1 MLGPQSRATRQGG
14 GVTPTHTNSRS
25 LKKGKQQ
32 LVGHNIVV
40 RASADG
46 AVSDDDLA
54 RALSASQTDFERDV
68 CETTLSSLSGKD
80 VEFLCAMAHDDGP
93 SRMANVADR
102 MDATV
107 DYAQK
112 YRRRLI
118 DAGVI
123 ESASRGYVRFAVPFL
138 RDYLRNRE

>member
-1 MLGPQSRATRQGG
+1 M
-14 GVTPTHTNSRS
+14 
-25 LKKGKQQ
+25 
-32 LVGHNIVV
+32 
-40 RASADG
+40 
-46 AVSDDDLA
+46 
-54 RALSASQTDFERDV
+54 

-80 VEFLCAMAHDDGP
+80 VEFLCAVARDDGP
-93 SRMANVADR
+93 SRTANVADR